1 MLSTVAPA
9 EQEGVARPAEV
20 EDPLSSTAAPPAEV
34 EDPLSSTAA
43 PPAEVEDPLS
53 STAAPPAE
61 QEGPLSS
68 TEPADDPLSAAAAA
82 AAPAAPADPV
92 ANTSSSHFDQPFA
105 AATTAA
111 AAAPAP
117 AGVSSRP
124 AADAAVQ
131 PGPSLAR
138 PAGGPLAVA
147 LNAASAMERAQ
158 TLRELF
164 GALRNTEVS
173 LLLGVADGSEASA
186 CEDHVRGIAQGD
198 EQQLLQW
205 PVVSVN
211 EWGTQQQRVLVLTS
225 GALYRLHYR
234 AETGVVDHHTRTSL
248 GAIRRI
254 ERGRLGYKLQ
264 LTAPDGRENPFNWA
278 WTEVSGSKSD
288 ARYEKVYYP
297 RAADPA
303 ALQAV
308 MEVTIMA
315 IAHANRLLV
324 AQVGGTRA
332 TVADYA
338 PAPSHLDKLD
348 RLADR
353 VAPAIE
359 STVGRVTTAAAP
371 AVDKLNGKLK
381 GAWASLTAKAR
392 S

>member
-1 MLSTVAPA
+1 MEEPA
-9 EQEGVARPAEV
+9 AA
-20 EDPLSSTAAPPAEV
+20 EDPLSSITAPPAV
-34 EDPLSSTAA
+34 EEEPLSSTNAVA
-43 PPAEVEDPLS
+43 TP
-53 STAAPPAE
+53 
-61 QEGPLSS
+61 
-68 TEPADDPLSAAAAA
+68 DDPLSAAAAA
-82 AAPAAPADPV
+82 ALPAAPANAVVTTASP
-92 ANTSSSHFDQPFA
+92 SLFDEPFA
-105 AATTAA
+105 AAPATAGPATAA
-111 AAAPAP
+111 LANVSSPAAN
-117 AGVSSRP
+117 AGVQSPP
-124 AADAAVQ
+124 A
-131 PGPSLAR
+131 GPSLAQ
-138 PAGGPLAVA
+138 PAVGPSAVA
-147 LNAASAMERAQ
+147 VNAVTSMEQAQ

-164 GALRNTEVS
+164 GALRNTEVA
-173 LLLGVADGSEASA
+173 LLLGVADGKEAST
-186 CEDHVRGIAQGD
+186 CEDHVRGLAQGD

-234 AETGVVDHHTRTSL
+234 ADTGVVDHHTRTSL

-264 LTAPDGRENPFNWA
+264 LTVPDGRENPFNWA

-324 AQVGGTRA
+324 EQVGGTRC
-332 TVADYA
+332 TVTDYA
-338 PAPSHLDKLD
+338 PVPSALDKID

-359 STVGRVTTAAAP
+359 STVERVTTVAAP